1 MSAPLIGLGV
11 GFLVGL
17 RFKVSALVLVV
28 LVAIIFLLATGGVNW
43 SNLGW
48 TVLTA
53 VAIEA
58 GYVFGLTATQLL
70 LEFER
75 LDWRRISRW
84 RL

>member
-1 MSAPLIGLGV
+1 MLAPLMGLGV

-17 RFKVSALVLVV
+17 RFKASGLVLVV

-43 SNLGW
+43 SNVGW
-48 TVLTA
+48 TVFTA

-58 GYVFGLTATQLL
+58 GYVFGVTANQLL
-70 LEFER
+70 LEFQY
-75 LDWRRISRW
+75 LDRRRISRW